1 MNKILTGST
10 IDKKEKKDFLTNLE
24 VTSYYLFYNEILH
37 PSNWIAIICNIRLCV
52 MECI

>member
-10 IDKKEKKDFLTNLE
+10 IEKGKKDFLTHLE
-24 VTSYYLFYNEILH
+24 VSYYLFYIEVLH
-37 PSNWIAIICNIRLCV
+37 PNNWIAIICNIRLCV